1 MILVDDH
8 LVIFANEGYVV
19 VVQATPEGYKEKARV
34 QVLER
39 DGLTWPSFADGRV
52 FVRNRKQI
60 GAASISGTP
69 APATEETS
77 KPSSTDP

>member
-39 DGLTWPSFADGRV
+39 DGLTWPSFADGKV
-52 FVRNRKQI
+52 FVRNMEQI
-60 GAASISGTP
+60 GAASINGAPTP
-69 APATEETS
+69 AAGDASVP
-77 KPSSTDP
+77 PSTDP